1 VTGLERRRPSWGQR
15 TAAVAG
21 VCVLLLGAL
30 FLTLLALLGGAADG
44 CMWNCDEA
52 DTWQYD
58 DDAWQWKLQR
68 VLALVGLG
76 LVGAALPL
84 AAGGR
89 FRATRV
95 VLAIAV
101 AVFLGWWILLHT

>member
-1 VTGLERRRPSWGQR
+1 MTGPERRRPSWGQR
-15 TAAVAG
+15 AAAVAG

-30 FLTLLALLGGAADG
+30 FLALLAFLGGADDG

-52 DTWQYD
+52 GAWQFD
-58 DDAWQWKLQR
+58 DDAWQWDLQR
-68 VLALVGLG
+68 VLAFIGLG

-84 AAGGR
+84 AADGR

-95 VLAIAV
+95 VLATGGV
-101 AVFLGWWILLHT
+101 LFVGWWILLNT